1 LIRVKRLIS
10 GMFAIAAPLVI
21 SGCTVSMEP
30 NAAGLYADPIGSA
43 PVVDNETPYTGTL
56 ECLSNHLGDRAL
68 PRIAVGSIADYTGK
82 YSELQGGKR
91 VTQGASLMAMS
102 AIDKAGLPLVER
114 LDTSIFTDELKL
126 ANNNL
131 IGDQGG
137 VRRIKPASI
146 MGSDLVLL
154 GGITELNFNIGSIA
168 LDQSIGSAA
177 YGMQL
182 YVMNVAIDLRL
193 VDTNS
198 FEIVDL
204 VSYQKQIIGR
214 ETQAG
219 IFEFFGDQIFDLT
232 LSDRAMEPM
241 QMAVRAMIERAVG
254 EMTRNLIK
262 IDPSVCA
269 SRLD

>member
-1 LIRVKRLIS
+1 
-10 GMFAIAAPLVI
+10 
-21 SGCTVSMEP
+21 MEP

-43 PVVDNETPYTGTL
+43 PVVDNATPYTSTL
-56 ECLSNHLGDRAL
+56 ECLSEHLGDRTL
-68 PRIAVGSIADYTGK
+68 PRVAVGSISDYTGK
-82 YSELQGGKR
+82 YSELQGGR
-91 VTQGASLMAMS
+91 RITQGASLMAMS

-114 LDTSIFTDELKL
+114 LDTSIFTDELQL

-131 IGDQGG
+131 IGDRGS
-137 VRRIKPASI
+137 VRQINPASI
-146 MGSDLVLL
+146 VGSDLVLL
-154 GGITELNFNIGSIA
+154 GGITELNFNIGSVA

-177 YGMQL
+177 YGTQL

-198 FEIVDL
+198 LEVVDL

-219 IFEFFGDQIFDLT
+219 IFEFFDDQLFDLT
-232 LSDRAMEPM
+232 LSDRALEPM

-254 EMTRNLIK
+254 EMTRNLIQ
-262 IDPSVCA
+262 IDPSVCV
-269 SRLD
+269 SRLEETVT